1 MFRLT
6 EEYPSEMRRGC
17 KNGGENMQTE
27 EKPMISVSFSKKNT
41 MLKMLFFSIILLL
54 IFLTI
59 WLSFYQFR
67 TPKVLPANADPTQ
80 FSAMRAMDYLKEIAD
95 APHPLGSKEHERVK
109 DYIFSTL
116 SDFGLSP
123 EIQSEEGVFKAWG
136 GDYKGKIENIVAKI
150 PGTDPSG
157 AIMISTHYDSDEE
170 SPGAADAGASVASI
184 FETARILS
192 KSLDLKNDVI
202 ILITDGEEKG
212 LLGAQS
218 FMKNHPWADDI
229 SLVLNFE
236 ARGSEGSSILFE
248 TNEVNGT
255 LITEFIKDTPNPV
268 AYSFLYD
275 IYKIM
280 PHETDFS
287 IFKQSG
293 MYGLNFAFFDG
304 FYSYHSANDTISNL
318 NLGSLQHQGENMLHL
333 VRHFGKTDLVDL
345 NPDKKIF
352 FNILGKHVIS
362 YSVKTVIPL
371 LVIVI
376 ISFVISFLYGMKSK
390 RLTLK
395 DTSISFLLFLF
406 MIVIAYLLGH
416 GLWDL
421 ISNIFSDSNTVIER
435 NTRISNPLF
444 VGFIFISYALFMF
457 VYQYASKKI
466 NIFNLSMGAYLCWLI
481 LAIPTSI
488 FLKDSSYIFIWP
500 LIFGV
505 VGLCVLMLFKKEN
518 LLWSIAVTIFF
529 AVPAILIAVPALY
542 LAYILLTLEISGFL
556 LALSILLGA
565 FFIPVISKLKFRFI
579 FNLPFVLCIIGGF
592 FILGTYFA
600 FGS

>member
-1 MFRLT
+1 
-6 EEYPSEMRRGC
+6 
-17 KNGGENMQTE
+17 MQTE
-27 EKPMISVSFSKKNT
+27 KEPMLSVSSSKKNT
-41 MLKMLFFSIILLL
+41 MLKMLFFFIILLL

-59 WLSFYQFR
+59 WLSFTQFR
-67 TPKVLPANADPTQ
+67 TPKALPANADATQ
-80 FSAMRAMDYLKEIAD
+80 FSAMRAMDYLKEIAE

-109 DYIFSTL
+109 DFIFSTL

-150 PGTDPSG
+150 PGNDPSG

-170 SPGAADAGASVASI
+170 SPGAADAGASIASI
-184 FETARILS
+184 LETARILT
-192 KSLDLKNDVI
+192 KSLVLKNDVI

-218 FMKNHPWADDI
+218 FMKNHPWADEV

-236 ARGSEGSSILFE
+236 ARGSEGPSILFE

-255 LITEFIKDTPNPV
+255 LITEFIKGTPNPV

-275 IYKIM
+275 LYKFM
-280 PHETDFS
+280 PHQTDLL

-333 VRHFGKTDLVDL
+333 VRHFGNIDLVDP
-345 NPDKKIF
+345 NPGKKIF
-352 FNILGKHVIS
+352 FNILGKYVIS
-362 YSVKTVIPL
+362 YPVKNVIPL
-371 LVIVI
+371 LIIVI
-376 ISFVISFLYGMKSK
+376 ISFVISFLYGMRSK

-395 DTSISFLLFLF
+395 EISISFLLFLF
-406 MIVIAYLLGH
+406 MVVIAYLLGH

-421 ISNIFSDSNTVIER
+421 ISNIFSDSKTVIER

-444 VGFIFISYALFMF
+444 VGLIFIGYALFTF
-457 VYQYASKKI
+457 VYQFASKKI
-466 NIFNLSMGAYLCWLI
+466 NIFNLSMGAYLCWII
-481 LAIPTSI
+481 LAISASI
-488 FLKDSSYIFIWP
+488 FLKDSSYIFVWP
-500 LIFGV
+500 LLFGLA
-505 VGLCVLMLFKKEN
+505 GLCVLMLFKKEN
-518 LLWSIAVTIFF
+518 LFWSFAVTSVF

-542 LAYILLTLEISGFL
+542 LVYILLTLDISGIL
-556 LALSILLGA
+556 LALSILIGA
-565 FFIPVISKLKFRFI
+565 FFIPVLSKFRFRFI
-579 FNLPFVLCIIGGF
+579 FNLPSVLCIIGVF
-592 FILGTYFA
+592 FILGTYFT
-600 FGS
+600 FGR